1 MRAFVGVALASGA
14 APATAPVVVPVQR
27 PILALG
33 LRVLAAAVL
42 ATLLMLVKLT
52 GESGVALPEIMFW
65 RQAVGVPM
73 LFGWLA
79 ANGGLARLRTRR
91 LGSHFGRAAVGTI
104 NMTFN
109 FGAAILL
116 LPAESTTLGFTTPLF
131 AVVLAALVMREHVGP
146 YRWAAVALGFA
157 GVLLTVQP
165 SGGHMPP
172 LGVACGLTAAFLIAV
187 INYQI
192 RDLGR
197 TEEPISVV
205 FWFATFGTAITAL
218 TLPFVTTAHSPRQWL
233 LLIAIGVVG
242 TVGQLLYSASL
253 RLGAVSSLV
262 VMDYTALFWATLYG
276 WAIWDRLPPIATWL
290 GAPLIV
296 AAGLI
301 IFARE
306 HRLGKQRAV
315 EELAGVKLDA

>member
-1 MRAFVGVALASGA
+1 M
-14 APATAPVVVPVQR
+14 QR

-33 LRVLAAAVL
+33 LRVLAAMVL

-73 LFGWLA
+73 LLGWLA
-79 ANGGLARLRTRR
+79 ATGGLGRLRTRR
-91 LGSHFGRAAVGTI
+91 LGSHFGRSAVGTI

-116 LPAESTTLGFTTPLF
+116 LPAESTILGFTTPLF
-131 AVVLAALVMREHVGP
+131 AVLLAALVMREHVGR

-165 SGGHMPP
+165 SGTHMPP
-172 LGVACGLTAAFLIAV
+172 LGVACGLIAAFLIAV

-197 TEEPISVV
+197 TEEPICVV
-205 FWFATFGTAITAL
+205 FWFATFGTVINGL
-218 TLPFVTTAHSPRQWL
+218 ILPFVMTEHSPRQWL
-233 LLIAIGVVG
+233 LLIAVG
-242 TVGQLLYSASL
+242 TVGTLGQLLYSASL
-253 RLGAVSSLV
+253 RLGAVASLV
-262 VMDYTALFWATLYG
+262 IMDYTALFWATLYG
-276 WAIWDRLPPIATWL
+276 WAIWDRLPPAAAWM

-306 HRLGKQRAV
+306 HRLGKQRAAQ
-315 EELAGVKLDA
+315 EMAGSQLDA

>member
-1 MRAFVGVALASGA
+1 MRAFVSVTLASGV
-14 APATAPVVVPVQR
+14 APATAPAVAPVQR

-79 ANGGLARLRTRR
+79 ATGGLGRLRTRR

-172 LGVACGLTAAFLIAV
+172 LGVACGLIAAFLIAV